1 MRSVNFDHYSSF
13 RWKECKEQFRE
24 RFWDEAHQFVLGEV
38 REMMQELIELEFND
52 LIGALPYERTGKRK
66 SKRNGYR
73 IRSLETPYGKISELQ
88 IPRARTLDIRFS
100 LFDKWQRVEDSV
112 LEAMLQ
118 AYLLGQS
125 GQAAQKII
133 EGFNHS
139 SFSRSFLGKLT
150 RRFEEHLEAWHHRSL
165 QKQWPYLFIDGM
177 SVRVKEI
184 GLNNWTVLWALGMDE
199 EHHTEILG
207 FLVLKTESEE
217 GTERLLRDLV
227 SRGLKRPRLIIRDGS
242 KSIENAAAMVW
253 PHTLQQSCI
262 FHKIKACG
270 KYLKSSKHKKA
281 FLRGASDVYLKARN
295 QRSLLKRLNHFKKLW
310 QFREPEALKSFLSDF
325 EKTMAYLKFP
335 SHHWSWIRT
344 NNPMERFIEEV
355 RSWTRRFGYFQG
367 LGNLEIAL
375 FTYLCHKNKEL
386 VPNLLLSQN
395 LKDTLLIA

>member
-1 MRSVNFDHYSSF
+1 MHKLNFKDNLTF
-13 RWKECKEQFRE
+13 RWQECKEQFRE
-24 RFWDEAHQFVLGEV
+24 RFWDETHQFILNEV
-38 REMMQELIELEFND
+38 KQIMEDMIEQEFNH
-52 LIGALPYERTGKRK
+52 LIGALPYERSLSRR

-73 IRSLETPYGKISELQ
+73 SRSLETPYGRIPELQ
-88 IPRARTLDIRFS
+88 IPRARAMDIRFS
-100 LFDKWQRVEDSV
+100 LFDEWQRVEDSV

-125 GQAAQKII
+125 ASKAQEII

-150 RRFEEHLEAWHHRSL
+150 RRFEGHLEAWHHRSL
-165 QKQWPYLFIDGM
+165 QKAWPYLFIDGM

-184 GLNNWTVLWALGMDE
+184 GLKNWTVLWALGMDE
-199 EHHTEILG
+199 EHQTEILG

-217 GTERLLRDLV
+217 GAERLLRDLV
-227 SRGLKRPRLIIRDGS
+227 SRGLKRPQLIIRDGS
-242 KSIENAAAMVW
+242 KPIENAAAMVW
-253 PHTLQQSCI
+253 PHTPQQSCI

-281 FLRGASDVYLKARN
+281 FLREASDVYLTSHNRK
-295 QRSLLKRLNHFKKLW
+295 SLTYRLNLFKKHW
-310 QFREPEALKSFLSDF
+310 RFKEPLALKSFLSDF
-325 EKTMAYLKFP
+325 EKTMTYLEFP
-335 SHHWSWIRT
+335 KAHWSWIRT

-355 RSWTRRFGYFQG
+355 RSWTKRFGYFQG

-386 VPNLLLSQN
+386 VPDLIQSQIQKN
-395 LKDTLLIA
+395 TLLIA